1 MNGKRD
7 IAFKRCGCTSE
18 ETGRQLAGERP
29 RLFEPGHGSWY
40 YAVQVTTVG
49 GRKAR
54 YRRGGFAT
62 REAAVTARHAL
73 LDGPSDQAAAG
84 AWTLARWLPYW
95 LKLAEPRLR
104 PSTVH
109 SYRDHIERYLIPGLA
124 WATALNSGGPALG
137 QPPASLSAAL
147 GAGAGLAATL
157 QIKGYD
163 AVMAPR
169 PAWAC
174 CAATW

>member
-1 MNGKRD
+1 MAAR
-7 IAFKRCGCTSE
+7 SV
-18 ETGRQLAGERP
+18 
-29 RLFEPGHGSWY
+29 GHGGSLRWWRPFMVRVKY
-40 YAVQVTTVG
+40 HSSAL
-49 GRKAR
+49 
-54 YRRGGFAT
+54 
-62 REAAVTARHAL
+62 EARHERQARHRVQAVRVHERR
-73 LDGPSDQAAAG
+73 DGPSDQAAAG
-84 AWTLARWLPYW
+84 AWTLARWLLYW
-95 LKLAEPRLR
+95 LKLAEPSLR

-124 WATALNSGGPALG
+124 WATALNSGGPALR